1 MATIVLGISG
11 SIAAYKAADLASQ
24 LTKAGHS
31 VTCVMT
37 ADAQEFITPLTLQVL
52 SKNPVVTGLYDEKE
66 SWRPGHIQLADEADL
81 LLMAPATANLVAQ
94 VANGLAGDALTAI
107 ALATRAKFLWAPAMN
122 GKMWQHPATQ
132 KNVEVLKEW
141 GHGFIGPEEG
151 MLACGYE
158 GVGRLWPVEGIVERA
173 GEVLA
178 EIEA

>member
-11 SIAAYKAADLASQ
+11 SIAAYKAADLVSQ
-24 LTKAGHS
+24 LTKVGHS

-94 VANGLAGDALTAI
+94 VANGMAGDALTAI

-122 GKMWQHPATQ
+122 GKMWLHPATE
-132 KNVEVLKEW
+132 KNVGVLKGW

-158 GVGRLWPVEGIVERA
+158 GVGRLWPVEGIVERV
-173 GEVLA
+173 GEVLGGG
-178 EIEA
+178 